1 MGIYTSTGALKV
13 LSGDT
18 SGRGLYAPDGS
29 VRITVVP
36 GTSYTGRYAA
46 DGSLNVVNEA
56 GPLIHPCGAL
66 RGQTSLLTYTG
77 LSSPSGALY
86 MDGLVSDGPPVNL
99 AIPTITGTTTIGSTL
114 TSSTGTWSGTSPITY
129 AYQWKRAGSNIS
141 GATSSTYT
149 LVSADLNQNITVTV
163 TATNVNG
170 SASATSVAVI
180 PVDLSPAGLF
190 AAGEQ
195 GVWYDPSDTS
205 TMFQSSSSGL
215 PVTADGDPVGLI
227 LDKSKGLALGTET
240 VVNGTFANTSTW
252 LTSNSSFSVVSD
264 RAFVTHTAGTTGS
277 IYQFLTTVTGKT
289 YRFTVDYERGT
300 ATEVFIS
307 ISSGGTFTSTS
318 SSGTFN
324 VIFTATATTHLI
336 SIGINGATTG
346 GTAYF
351 DNASFRDIAGN
362 HAFQATAT
370 SRPTY
375 RLDGTRGY
383 LDFDGGDLLM
393 TSSNTNDYLNPAL
406 MATPGSE
413 LILNGDF
420 STTSDW
426 TLGTGWSITGGVA
439 SFTSAAV
446 AASITQP
453 VTLTAGKVYA
463 ITFTATRSAGTLTPR
478 FTGGT
483 NVSGTAITSSGTFTQ
498 YLISQTGN
506 TTLDF
511 LASISFAGTIDNVS
525 VRETSYYNGQIF
537 AGMQKDVDTATAVV
551 IEHGPSTSGN
561 NPGTIGHTSSRA
573 GGANIS
579 FGSRPLVVGITRDAV
594 TYTAPI
600 KLVTYG
606 GFDTSQSTVSDTI
619 SVLVNNTTPTLTD
632 AGTQVAHALIP
643 SRIFVGARGV
653 TVAGNIGTVTSY
665 LDGRIYGVV
674 LRFGPPL
681 NSTTIS
687 NINDWMNTKTG
698 AY

>member
-86 MDGLVSDGPPVNL
+86 MDGLAGGPPVNV

-114 TSSTGTWSGTSPITY
+114 TSSTGTWSGEAPITY
-129 AYQWKRAGSNIS
+129 AYQWKRAGSDIS

-170 SASATSVAVI
+170 SASATSVAVL
-180 PVDLSPAGLF
+180 PADLSPAGLF
-190 AAGEQ
+190 ASGEQ
-195 GVWYDPSDTS
+195 GTWYDPSDTS

-277 IYQFLTTVTGKT
+277 IYQFLTTVIGKT
-289 YRFTVDYERGT
+289 YRMTVDYERGT

-351 DNASFRDIAGN
+351 DNASFRAIAGN
-362 HAFQATAT
+362 HAFQNTSTA
-370 SRPTY
+370 RPTY

-383 LDFDGGDLLM
+383 LDFDGNDFLM
-393 TSSNTNDYLNPAL
+393 TSSNVNEYVNPAL
-406 MATPGSE
+406 MAVPGSE
-413 LILNGDF
+413 LVLNGDF
-420 STTSDW
+420 SATTNW
-426 TLGTGWSITGGVA
+426 TLGASWSIGSGVA
-439 SFTSAAV
+439 TSTPTG
-446 AASITQP
+446 SLSNITQAIS
-453 VTLTAGKVYA
+453 LTANRLYA
-463 ITFTATRSAGTLTPR
+463 VTFTVTRVTGTITPR

-483 NVSGTAITSSGTFTQ
+483 TVAGTAVSTSGTYTQ
-498 YLISQTGN
+498 YLLSVTGN
-506 TTLDF
+506 TTLEFQANTAFD
-511 LASISFAGTIDNVS
+511 GTLDNVS
-525 VRETSYYNGQIF
+525 VKDVSYFNGQIF
-537 AGMQKDVDTATAVV
+537 AGMQKDVDTATAIV
-551 IEHGPSTSGN
+551 IEHGPSTSGT
-561 NPGTIGHTSSRA
+561 NPGTIGHLSSRSA
-573 GGANIS
+573 GANVA
-579 FGSRPLVVGITRDAV
+579 FASRSPAAAITRDAT

-606 GFDTSQSTVSDTI
+606 GFDTSQASVTDAI
-619 SVLVNNTTPTLTD
+619 AVLVNNATPTLTNT
-632 AGTQVAHALIP
+632 GTQTAFALIP
-643 SRIFVGARGV
+643 SRLFIGARG
-653 TVAGNIGTVTSY
+653 TNISGSAPTSY

-674 LRFGPPL
+674 LRFGPAL
-681 NSTTIS
+681 SSTTIA
-687 NINDWMNTKTG
+687 NINDWLNTKTG